1 MARLPAYALE
11 LNPIERTP
19 RLIQSRIEART
30 LPSRYVPCKE
40 VGLPAHAGGRHRRL
54 TRMAKSQHFLVD
66 IHSYPSQYPGIMIVP
81 WQAAKDVKVCRHL
94 QWRLEG
100 DATRT

>member
-30 LPSRYVPCKE
+30 LPSRYAHCEE
-40 VGLPAHAGGRHRRL
+40 VGLPP
-54 TRMAKSQHFLVD
+54 TVVD
-66 IHSYPSQYPGIMIVP
+66 AIV
-81 WQAAKDVKVCRHL
+81 A
-94 QWRLEG
+94 
-100 DATRT
+100 